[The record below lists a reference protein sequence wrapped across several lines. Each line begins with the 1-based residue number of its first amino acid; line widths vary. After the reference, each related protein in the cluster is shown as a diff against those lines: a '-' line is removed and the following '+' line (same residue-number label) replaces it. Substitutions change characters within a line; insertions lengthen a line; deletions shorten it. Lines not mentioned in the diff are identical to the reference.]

1 MDTLIL
7 NAKKRTLTGKDVKKL
22 REQKII
28 PAVVYGP
35 SIETQSLEV
44 DFLTFKKVFEEA
56 GSSTLVDLKV
66 DDGSAV
72 KVLVQDVQFD
82 PETDL
87 PIHVD
92 FRQINMR
99 EKVTAEVHIKFIGE
113 SPAVK
118 EMGGVLVKSIDHLEI
133 QCLPSDLIH
142 ELEVDISKIT
152 DFETVIHIKDLN
164 VPKSVTILDDPELA
178 VVLVEAPRTDAEMEA
193 LNEEITVKVPEGA
206 EEVKAEGAEG
216 EDAKEDKGK
225 EKKAETKD
233 K

>member
-1 MDTLIL
+1 MDTVIL
-7 NAKKRTLTGKDVKKL
+7 NAKKRTITGKDVKIL

-35 SIETQSLEV
+35 SIETQSLEI

-56 GSSTLVDLKV
+56 GRSTLIDLKM
-66 DDGSAV
+66 DEGNAV
-72 KVLVQDVQFD
+72 KVLVQDIQYD

-92 FRQINMR
+92 FRQINMK
-99 EKVTAEVHIKFIGE
+99 EKVTAEVQIKFIGE

-118 EMGGVLVKSIDHLEI
+118 EKGGILVKSVDHLEI

-142 ELEVDISKIT
+142 EIDVDISKLV
-152 DFETVIHIKDLN
+152 DFDTVIHVKDLIIPEN
-164 VPKSVTILDDPELA
+164 ITILNNPDEA
-178 VVLVEAPRTDAEMEA
+178 IVLVDEPRSDAEMEA

-206 EEVKAEGAEG
+206 EEEVKEGAEVTDDKS
-216 EDAKEDKGK
+216 EKGK
-225 EKKAETKD
+225 EKKAEGKE